1 MSYYPEP
8 AIHVRYKVKVVLD
21 LSNYALKKELDY
33 ATGVDTPDL
42 AGKKNFIVLKAEVGK
57 LDINK
62 LANVPTSLNDFK
74 TKVDDLGFGK
84 LKTVLV

>member
-8 AIHVRYKVKVVLD
+8 VIHITYKVKVVLD

-33 ATGVDTPDL
+33 ATGVDTSDL
-42 AGKKNFIVLKAEVGK
+42 AGKKNFIALKAEVGK

-84 LKTVLV
+84 LKTVPV

>member
-8 AIHVRYKVKVVLD
+8 VIHITCKVKVVLD

-33 ATGVDTPDL
+33 ATGVDTSDL
-42 AGKKNFIVLKAEVGK
+42 AGKKNFIALKAEVGK

-84 LKTVLV
+84 LKTVPV